1 VEAELPHS
9 VAAKKRATTPTAKTP
24 LPVATTTRNTLT
36 TRERLQMTRTARTT
50 RATGT
55 TAGGAAA
62 LLDVDMGALRRGLL
76 VILIVIVIR
85 LWPMLTTTKM
95 MRRMASGRKQGGG
108 WRPPRRSADGTRA
121 FTPACKAVLKP
132 GPKGVLLLLKG
143 MRGCKIII

>member
-1 VEAELPHS
+1 
-9 VAAKKRATTPTAKTP
+9 
-24 LPVATTTRNTLT
+24 
-36 TRERLQMTRTARTT
+36 MTRTARTT

-95 MRRMASGRKQGGG
+95 MHKEDGLGAQTG
-108 WRPPRRSADGTRA
+108 WRLASTSPFGGRNQGFYA
-121 FTPACKAVLKP
+121 
-132 GPKGVLLLLKG
+132 G
-143 MRGCKIII
+143 M